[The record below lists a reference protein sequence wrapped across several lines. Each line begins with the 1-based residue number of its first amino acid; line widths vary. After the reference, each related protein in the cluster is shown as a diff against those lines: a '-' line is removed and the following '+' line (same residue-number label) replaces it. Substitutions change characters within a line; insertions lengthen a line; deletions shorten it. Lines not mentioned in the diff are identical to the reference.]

1 MAKIDTETLK
11 LILQR
16 NLSEDPGPRKI
27 NDILQDVNQELQ
39 QQEAEKE
46 DKPPAVKKQFCIV
59 ITDPNRTLKPTD
71 LVGWVV
77 QIPEGDS
84 PLTAPDRIIE
94 AAYDYNQTPKG
105 RRLPLETIGEA
116 CEVVSAKFF
125 KEQEIWVKTKMPVQV
140 VVTANRIP
148 REGGSE

>member
-46 DKPPAVKKQFCIV
+46 EKPPAVKKQFCIV

>member
-11 LILQR
+11 LILHR

-59 ITDPNRTLKPTD
+59 ITDPNRTLEPTD

-77 QIPEGDS
+77 QIPQGDS

>member
-46 DKPPAVKKQFCIV
+46 EKPPAVKKQFCIV

-125 KEQEIWVKTKMPVQV
+125 KEQEIWVKTKIPVEV

>member
-46 DKPPAVKKQFCIV
+46 EKPPAVKKQFCIV

-77 QIPEGDS
+77 QIPQGDS

-125 KEQEIWVKTKMPVQV
+125 KEQEIWVKTKIPVEV

>member
-59 ITDPNRTLKPTD
+59 ITDPNRTLEPTD

-77 QIPEGDS
+77 QIPQGDS